1 MDAKQALKMGIE
13 MAEMVCNSY
22 VGDLS
27 DDELMKRPHAGCNH
41 LKWQLGH
48 LISSEHQM
56 MAGMF
61 PEVMPALP
69 DGFADRYS
77 KDAAASDDPA
87 AFDSKDELMRV
98 YKEQRAGTLAAL
110 DKCPVEDLDNP
121 GPESMRDFAP
131 TVGAVISMQGSHW
144 LMHAGQWVPIRRE
157 AGKDIVI

>member
-1 MDAKQALKMGIE
+1 MDAKQAFKMGID
-13 MAEMVCNSY
+13 MASMVCDSY
-22 VGDLS
+22 VADLS

-41 LKWQLGH
+41 IKWQLGH

-56 MAGMF
+56 VAGMY
-61 PEVMPALP
+61 PDAMPALP
-69 DGFADRYS
+69 EGFADRYS
-77 KDAAASDDPA
+77 KETATSDDSS

-110 DKCPVEDLDNP
+110 ESCPIEDLEKP
-121 GPESMRDFAP
+121 GPEAMRDFAP
-131 TVGAVISMQGSHW
+131 TVGSVFALQGSHW